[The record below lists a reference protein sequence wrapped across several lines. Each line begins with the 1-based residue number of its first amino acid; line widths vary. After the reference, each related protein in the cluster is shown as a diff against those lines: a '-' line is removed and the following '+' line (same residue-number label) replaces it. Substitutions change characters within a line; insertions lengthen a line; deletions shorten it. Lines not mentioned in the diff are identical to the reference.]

1 MLDFSGAWNEFPLF
15 LQGAW
20 TSVLYAVGCLFFGF
34 LLGVM
39 ICRARIS
46 EKFAV
51 SFPAKLYINIIRATP
66 LLVVLLVVFNILPF
80 IGISLTPEASALLS
94 LTVCTA
100 AYQAEILRGGFAGVP
115 HGQIEAGRIA
125 GLSEWQ
131 IFRHIKLPQALRL
144 TFPALVNEATIMIK
158 GTSLISTVGILEL
171 TRVAQNVGNSYFRPL
186 EALLIA
192 AALYWV
198 MTTIVTL
205 AGDLLISRYARER
218 LS

>member
-1 MLDFSGAWNEFPLF
+1 MLDFSGALNELPLF

-20 TSVLYAVGCLFFGF
+20 ASILYSAGCLILGF
-34 LLGVM
+34 LLGVI

-46 EKFAV
+46 HSRAV
-51 SFPAKLYINIIRATP
+51 SFPAALYINIIRATP
-66 LLVVLLVVFNILPF
+66 LLVLLLVVFNILPF
-80 IGISLTPEASALLS
+80 VGISLSPQASALLS

-100 AYQAEILRGGFAGVP
+100 GYQAEILRGGFAGVP
-115 HGQIEAGRIA
+115 VGQIEAGRIA

-144 TFPALVNEATIMIK
+144 TLPALVNEATIMLK

-171 TRVAQNVGNSYFRPL
+171 TRVAQNVGNSNFRPL

-198 MTTIVTL
+198 MTTVVTTV
-205 AGDLLISRYARER
+205 GDMLIYRYERER
-218 LS
+218 QT